1 MFSIPLHIPI
11 GQRRSFPFYFR
22 CLPLTTN
29 DPSKHLDYFPL
40 YFLSW
45 HLSSSPTDISFWSG
59 RSPIMSSLSNLMGF
73 LSPHL
78 LGFFLALDSDVHP
91 CPYGNVLSLGS
102 WAILMFC
109 LSLML
114 LGPILPVWLQF
125 SYFPF
130 SYMRVCLTL
139 CLYPSFLLF
148 FQQLFV
154 THIHLFQRCT
164 EEWAMD
170 LWVALI
176 YFTGQEIVVWPLV
189 HNSFRRWS
197 CISEISIILHY
208 RS

>member
-1 MFSIPLHIPI
+1 M
-11 GQRRSFPFYFR
+11 
-22 CLPLTTN
+22 LTTN
-29 DPSKHLDYFPL
+29 YKWSFKTSRLLPSLFSQLTSLILSHWHQ
-40 YFLSW
+40 FLIRKVS
-45 HLSSSPTDISFWSG
+45 DNVFA
-59 RSPIMSSLSNLMGF
+59 SSLSNLMGF

-78 LGFFLALDSDVHP
+78 LGFFLALDSDVYP

-125 SYFPF
+125 SYLPF

-154 THIHLFQRCT
+154 AHIHLFQRCT

-176 YFTGQEIVVWPLV
+176 YFTGREIVVWPLV